1 MELAKKANR
10 HAVFWV
16 HVMHL
21 IFIINCIIAYINV
34 KTTLVPLLVTIIAGM
49 LNCVSTLLIYR
60 ANSLSDLIRYIG
72 PAGIY
77 LTHLYLMITTQI
89 SLSNFI
95 VFLALII
102 MSLMY
107 FNKWLT
113 GSILL
118 LTVLTQTIYTA
129 MVQQGGLTLQ
139 DILINVLTLAGFA
152 LAATASL
159 HIYGKMAVSI
169 KANADRMAGSFS
181 HASELADSIYAKVT
195 QLEVETEVLR
205 KGSYEFKKSMEEI
218 AAAIEDIAKGSLS
231 ILSDT
236 EKITLHIAELEKAL
250 EDNRDQVKHV
260 TGNVEEIIGNKNQ
273 GLELMSELR
282 KQNEATTQAVAEINK
297 MINQASID
305 TDKIVAAGDTIKS
318 IASQTSMLT
327 LNAAIEAVR
336 SGEAGKGFAVIADE
350 IRNLSGETNNYAEEI
365 QKCTSG
371 LTNSVVNS
379 INGLEKVN
387 SALEEESRGV
397 KDMDDILDKIHES
410 SSSTQDC
417 IVKLNDSGDAIL
429 DRATNIKDLMDN
441 LYSTNQE
448 TSAYTNQSS
457 ANMQQ
462 QTEYI
467 DSIIRLGDNL
477 GEMAYNLRDKS
488 MEIKMLIDIE
498 SMIEYLDAK
507 GYSNENLIEV
517 CRKLNITSAYVA
529 DERGYVHFCNE
540 EIGRGINLFEID
552 PDLRQLLDGADYMA
566 TPIKQRVEDGK
577 TYKFLSVY
585 RNNKIYELGIDLSR

>member
-1 MELAKKANR
+1 
-10 HAVFWV
+10 
-16 HVMHL
+16 
-21 IFIINCIIAYINV
+21 
-34 KTTLVPLLVTIIAGM
+34 
-49 LNCVSTLLIYR
+49 
-60 ANSLSDLIRYIG
+60 
-72 PAGIY
+72 
-77 LTHLYLMITTQI
+77 
-89 SLSNFI
+89 
-95 VFLALII
+95 
-102 MSLMY
+102 
-107 FNKWLT
+107 
-113 GSILL
+113 
-118 LTVLTQTIYTA
+118 
-129 MVQQGGLTLQ
+129 
-139 DILINVLTLAGFA
+139 
-152 LAATASL
+152 
-159 HIYGKMAVSI
+159 
-169 KANADRMAGSFS
+169 
-181 HASELADSIYAKVT
+181 
-195 QLEVETEVLR
+195 
-205 KGSYEFKKSMEEI
+205 
-218 AAAIEDIAKGSLS
+218 
-231 ILSDT
+231 
-236 EKITLHIAELEKAL
+236 
-250 EDNRDQVKHV
+250 
-260 TGNVEEIIGNKNQ
+260 
-273 GLELMSELR
+273 MSELR